1 MRLRL
6 RQVLSA
12 LQKLRPSEV
21 LAAAQRPVTLG
32 ILAADERFVD
42 DVQELL
48 FPDPHAADC
57 ERLLLVTNEADF
69 ARVTA
74 GFAEDGVPHPAH
86 FYVFEPHRPS
96 AAVAALLDDDRNE
109 ELLIALAASFPG
121 LRTAVSERLIW
132 KVAKENTLFTVATS
146 LPNIVPSVLSLPWAV
161 GEFASDTAFLTVNQV
176 RLALMLAAAHGRPV
190 GYDRQAIPVG
200 SILVSAMGWRALART
215 AVSKIPAGGGVLSKG
230 LVAFAGTFAMGRA
243 LEFWFQQGGSISKAA
258 EAEVYADALQRGRST
273 VERIVKN
280 AMVRSRRVAGSA

>member
-1 MRLRL
+1 MKLRL
-6 RQVLSA
+6 RQVMSA

-48 FPDPHAADC
+48 FPDPHPADC

-74 GFAEDGVPHPAH
+74 GFAEAGVPHPAH

-96 AAVAALLDDDRNE
+96 DAVAALLDDDRNE

-132 KVAKENTLFTVATS
+132 KVAKENTFFTVATS

-200 SILVSAMGWRALART
+200 SILVSAMGWRALARM

-230 LVAFAGTFAMGRA
+230 LVTFAGTFAMGRA
-243 LEFWFQQGGSISKAA
+243 LEFWFQRGSSIPKAA
-258 EAEVYADALQRGRST
+258 EAELYADALRRGRST

-280 AMVRSRRVAGSA
+280 AMVRSRRAAGSA